1 MLTKPIASFYWLLI
15 LIPAVLFQTQHQVK
29 AAYLNQLFN
38 PQVDYVFGKTL
49 TVRAQLEPDQAVEE
63 VMVFVKATGQPE
75 AVTRR
80 ALVSPNGTVSAEFDL
95 LKTPI
100 RGFSNVTYWFRLTLD
115 NGEIYTS
122 PSYQFTYVDNRYDW
136 EILEADSFMVHW
148 YLGEVA
154 FAQEVANTAAA
165 GLHQAQTFLPLTPSE
180 IIHIYVYDSANE
192 MQAAQSATQS
202 WVAGHA
208 DPDLSV
214 VLVSLPPGPE
224 QPLEME
230 RQIPHELMHVLLYQ
244 ADAEAYQHLPVWLNE
259 GLASITELYPN
270 PDYFTILTE
279 AYQQND
285 LFSIQSLC
293 MAFPTSAS
301 ESLLAYAQSASFTR
315 YLFNQFGTS
324 GLESLLAAYAD
335 GLDCERGAEQ
345 ALGSS
350 LTQLET
356 QWRRIT
362 FNEDPQISAFQNLL
376 PWMLVLILMT
386 GIPILYSLWRI
397 RKGVKK

>member
-1 MLTKPIASFYWLLI
+1 
-15 LIPAVLFQTQHQVK
+15 VK
-29 AAYLNQLFN
+29 AA
-38 PQVDYVFGKTL
+38 
-49 TVRAQLEPDQAVEE
+49 
-63 VMVFVKATGQPE
+63 GQPE

-80 ALVSPNGTVSAEFDL
+80 AFVSPNGTLSAEFDL
-95 LKTPI
+95 LETAI
-100 RGFSNVTYWFRLTLD
+100 RGFSDVTYWFRLTLE
-115 NGEIYTS
+115 NGETYTS
-122 PSYQFTYVDNRYDW
+122 PAYQFTYADNRYDW
-136 EILEADSFMVHW
+136 ETLESGSFMVHW
-148 YLGEVA
+148 YLGEVT

-165 GLHQAQTFLPLTPSE
+165 GLHQAQTYLPLSPSE
-180 IIHIYVYDSANE
+180 IIHIYVYDSAQE
-192 MQAAQSATQS
+192 MQAAQSATQI

-224 QPLEME
+224 QSLEME

-244 ADAEAYQHLPVWLNE
+244 ADAEVYQHIPVWLNE

-270 PDYFTILTE
+270 PEYFTILTE
-279 AYQQND
+279 AYQRTD
-285 LFSIQSLC
+285 LFSMRSLC
-293 MAFPTSAS
+293 MAFPTYAS

-324 GLESLLAAYAD
+324 GLESLLMVYAD
-335 GLDCERGAEQ
+335 GVDCERGVEQ

-356 QWRRIT
+356 QWRRAT

-386 GIPILYSLWRI
+386 GIPVLFSLWRM
-397 RKGVKK
+397 RKGVNK